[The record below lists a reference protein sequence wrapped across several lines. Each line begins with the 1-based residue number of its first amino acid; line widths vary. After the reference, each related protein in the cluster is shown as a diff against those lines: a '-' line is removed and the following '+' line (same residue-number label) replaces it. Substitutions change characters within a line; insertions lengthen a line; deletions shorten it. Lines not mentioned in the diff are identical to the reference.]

1 MSTVVGSVIKAA
13 SDKREFRS
21 IVLANGIRGLLVQD
35 KVRQNCYKSRF
46 IQYVN

>member
-35 KVRQNCYKSRF
+35 KVSRWL
-46 IQYVN
+46 QLNTT